1 MQKEDVLK
9 YVDDLVADFMYYDRK
24 ECEELPV
31 GKIQELINSGVI
43 TLDEIVERFRHVLIE
58 VMLDP

>member
-31 GKIQELINSGVI
+31 GKVQELINSGVI

>member
-9 YVDDLVADFMYYDRK
+9 YVDDLVSCFVYYDRK

-31 GKIQELINSGVI
+31 GKLEELIKDGVI
-43 TLDEIVERFRHVLIE
+43 SIDDITERFRIVFIE
-58 VMLDP
+58 AIHGL